1 MSQRKWTS
9 TIFKKENGQWL
20 FFGMPVFGGW
30 LPTAFFGTGISF
42 DDVLLPTEKVTVKY
56 FKMSWCLKGWA
67 IIYSVEISAMFK

>member
-1 MSQRKWTS
+1 MQGRKWTF
-9 TIFKKENGQWL
+9 IVFKKEEGQLL
-20 FFGMPVFGGW
+20 FFGMPVCGGW